1 MADIGKRVRPS
12 LHRKN
17 LEQIANLEKTFA
29 SFVPGYA
36 RQSWCPRRTLPILR
50 PGCSLFSSKS
60 NGREENPYGGAV
72 GYDPAGPSLVC
83 SCTEEIQNA
92 IIYDIISRHGPPKRR
107 PVRLSMTIMGFKL
120 QRRIPRYRL
129 QSSYMV
135 AGQARRGNNSLMP
148 CRAMAAEE
156 HCGRN

>member
-72 GYDPAGPSLVC
+72 GYDPVGPSLVC
-83 SCTEEIQNA
+83 SCTEEILNA
-92 IIYDIISRHGPPKRR
+92 ISRHGPTRR
-107 PVRLSMTIMGFKL
+107 PVRPSMTIIGFTL
-120 QRRIPRYRL
+120 QRTIPRHRL